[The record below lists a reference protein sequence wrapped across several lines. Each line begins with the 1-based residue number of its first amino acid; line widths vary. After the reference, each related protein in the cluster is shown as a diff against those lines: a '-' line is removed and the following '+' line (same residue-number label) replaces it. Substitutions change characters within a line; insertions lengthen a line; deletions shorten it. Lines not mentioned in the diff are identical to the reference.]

1 MGRLQLLGA
10 LLEAPLECLEDLEC
24 QEVLEVEC
32 QEDLECQEAN
42 TTRDVF
48 ASTCPATLGLEA
60 PGCPRCHQ
68 QDLDQDLQRAQDQD
82 IQALDLEALDL
93 DLVPHLF
100 LPLVAMEQVG
110 NSAES
115 SSSFSVL
122 ECKFYPPFLFLP
134 YTKRGQVR
142 KVKSCWTNI

>member
-1 MGRLQLLGA
+1 MGLQLLGA

-24 QEVLEVEC
+24 QE
-32 QEDLECQEAN
+32 AN

-48 ASTCPATLGLEA
+48 ASTCPATATA

-68 QDLDQDLQRAQDQD
+68 QDLDQD

-100 LPLVAMEQVG
+100 LPLVAMEQVTAPVVLPRG
-110 NSAES
+110 RPGLLAARRSRLTSGHGRLVWSGPAALLSSVEQQSSAMS
-115 SSSFSVL
+115 GF
-122 ECKFYPPFLFLP
+122 
-134 YTKRGQVR
+134 
-142 KVKSCWTNI
+142 

>member
-1 MGRLQLLGA
+1 MRTPSDSVSRRARSRLGRLQLLGA
-10 LLEAPLECLEDLEC
+10 LLEAPL
-24 QEVLEVEC
+24 EC

-48 ASTCPATLGLEA
+48 ASTCPATATA

-68 QDLDQDLQRAQDQD
+68 QDLDQD

-100 LPLVAMEQVG
+100 LPLAAMEQVG

-122 ECKFYPPFLFLP
+122 ECEFYPPFLFLP

-142 KVKSCWTNI
+142 TVKS